1 MTKAEM
7 LKKIAYLES
16 INDQLST
23 EVSYVDKLMRIVGF
37 SQGIDTLKATAETII
52 QLGISESLEL

>member
-1 MTKAEM
+1 MTKTEL
-7 LKKIAYLES
+7 LKRIAYLES

-23 EVSYVDKLMRIVGF
+23 EVTYVDKLMRIVGF

-52 QLGISESLEL
+52 ELGCSESLET